1 MSNLYSNKLNST
13 DHSYSDSKGPSDSEI
28 DKMVLLKESLIPQG
42 LGEGRDG
49 TVSPPGM
56 DEDDNLLPKESSG
69 RKYTANFKDSDRPYN
84 GPN

>member
-1 MSNLYSNKLNST
+1 MKLVNTNK
-13 DHSYSDSKGPSDSEI
+13 DSWTEI
-28 DKMVLLKESLIPQG
+28 DKIVLLKESLIPQA
-42 LGEGRDG
+42 LIEGGDG